1 MNHLICMQIRPKLIL
16 AVLASSLLA
25 GCASTVTAPVR
36 DVGGAAA
43 VAEPLARPGVHVVR
57 PGDTLL
63 GIARQYGVTLPDLVG
78 WNDLTDPNQIQVGQ
92 SLRVGP
98 ADASGGVAA
107 GVIAPGEGAVAL
119 PIPAPS
125 SAEATQAP
133 FKQGPLGGRKPY
145 SDEAWSR
152 EAPGAAPAVTPPTA
166 ATEAPTPTPAAAAS
180 SGEWQW
186 PAGGRLL
193 SAYNE
198 ASNKGVD
205 IGGNV
210 GDPVLAAAAGK
221 VVYAGSGLRGYG
233 KLVVIKHNQ
242 EYNSVYAHNDK
253 LLVKDDDQVVQGQK
267 IAELGSSES
276 DRSKLHFEI
285 RKQGKA
291 VDPMKYLPAR

>member
-1 MNHLICMQIRPKLIL
+1 MKRLICMQIRPKLML
-16 AVLASSLLA
+16 AMLASLLLA

-43 VAEPLARPGVHVVR
+43 AAEPLAQPGMHVVR

-98 ADASGGVAA
+98 ADAMGSAAVGVM
-107 GVIAPGEGAVAL
+107 APGEGAVAL

-125 SAEATQAP
+125 SAESVQAP
-133 FKQGPLGGRKPY
+133 FKQSPLGGRKPY
-145 SDEAWSR
+145 SDEAWSKDT
-152 EAPGAAPAVTPPTA
+152 PGAAPAVTPPTV
-166 ATEAPTPTPAAAAS
+166 ATEVPAAAAS

-186 PAGGRLL
+186 PAAGRLL

-253 LLVKDDDQVVQGQK
+253 LLVKEDEQVVQGQK

-291 VDPMKYLPAR
+291 VNPMKYLPAR

>member
-1 MNHLICMQIRPKLIL
+1 MKRLICMQIRPKLML
-16 AVLASSLLA
+16 AMLASLLLA

-43 VAEPLARPGVHVVR
+43 AAEPLAQPGMHVVR

-98 ADASGGVAA
+98 ADAMGSAAVGVM
-107 GVIAPGEGAVAL
+107 APGEGAVAL

-125 SAEATQAP
+125 STESVQAP
-133 FKQGPLGGRKPY
+133 FKQSPLGGRKPY
-145 SDEAWSR
+145 SDEAWSKDT
-152 EAPGAAPAVTPPTA
+152 PGAAPAVTPPTV
-166 ATEAPTPTPAAAAS
+166 ATEVPAAAAS

-186 PAGGRLL
+186 PAAGRLL
-193 SAYNE
+193 SGYNE

-242 EYNSVYAHNDK
+242 EYNSVSAHNDK
-253 LLVKDDDQVVQGQK
+253 LLVTEVEQVVQGQK

>member
-63 GIARQYGVTLPDLVG
+63 GIARQYGVTLPDLVS

-98 ADASGGVAA
+98 ADASGGVAV
-107 GVIAPGEGAVAL
+107 GVITPGEGAVAL

-152 EAPGAAPAVTPPTA
+152 EAPGAAPAATPPTA
-166 ATEAPTPTPAAAAS
+166 ATEAPTPAAAAG

-186 PAGGRLL
+186 PAAGRLL

-198 ASNKGVD
+198 ASNKGWT
-205 IGGNV
+205 
-210 GDPVLAAAAGK
+210 LAATSATLCWRQRQARLCMPAAGCE
-221 VVYAGSGLRGYG
+221 VTASWL
-233 KLVVIKHNQ
+233 
-242 EYNSVYAHNDK
+242 
-253 LLVKDDDQVVQGQK
+253 
-267 IAELGSSES
+267 
-276 DRSKLHFEI
+276 
-285 RKQGKA
+285 
-291 VDPMKYLPAR
+291 

>member
-98 ADASGGVAA
+98 ADASGGVAV
-107 GVIAPGEGAVAL
+107 GVITPGEGAVAL

-152 EAPGAAPAVTPPTA
+152 EAPGAAPAATPPTA
-166 ATEAPTPTPAAAAS
+166 ATEAPTPAAAAG

-186 PAGGRLL
+186 PAAGRLL

-233 KLVVIKHNQ
+233 KLIIIKHNKTFLTA
-242 EYNSVYAHNDK
+242 YAHNSQI
-253 LLVKDDDQVVQGQK
+253 LVKEGQGVSKGQK
-267 IAELGSSES
+267 IAEMGNT
-276 DRSKLHFEI
+276 DADQVKLHFEV
-285 RKQGKA
+285 RRFGKP
-291 VDPMKYLPAR
+291 VDPLKYLGAP